1 MDFKTESKKKDDL
14 CSFIHMC
21 LCQSVVALV
30 KPKNSKLSKIQF
42 DTKIVVIIILE
53 MNTAFTLQKCTK
65 TFREMAN
72 RSPYQSA
79 PQTDLG
85 LYYMLT
91 LIGHNT

>member
-1 MDFKTESKKKDDL
+1 
-14 CSFIHMC
+14 MC
-21 LCQSVVALV
+21 LCQSAVAFG
-30 KPKNSKLSKIQF
+30 KPKSSKLSKIQF

-53 MNTAFTLQKCTK
+53 LNTAFQGRNASK

-72 RSPYQSA
+72 RSAYQSA

-91 LIGHNT
+91 LIGRNT